1 MLKIRGK
8 SSIPTDD
15 FILKVT
21 VTKVTEN
28 SSKVT
33 ENEVT
38 LPEKLPETLGRLIE
52 KMTEKHDRLIGNLD
66 KLIEKAS
73 V

>member
-33 ENEVT
+33 E
-38 LPEKLPETLGRLIE
+38 KLIENPDRLIE
-52 KMTEKHDRLIGNLD
+52 NPD
-66 KLIEKAS
+66 KLIENK
-73 V
+73 